1 MTTHEVINKNAAKKR
16 RMGMEIAYRR
26 QTMEE
31 FFASRIVETGRV
43 TYAGT
48 PKAMSAAVVAYEMGA
63 FITPG
68 NLN

>member
-1 MTTHEVINKNAAKKR
+1 
-16 RMGMEIAYRR
+16 MEIAYRR
-26 QTMEE
+26 KTMEE